1 MSGKVVQLHQLMEH
15 EALSIE
21 TDFTHLKDNELKAYL
36 ATGESLSSLKTALTR
51 GEKLLLLEK
60 PRAPMFIMDFP
71 KAELSTED
79 RVKIILHSLKP
90 MQVRQVHSAIN
101 PSYPKEVIKAIDNRL
116 GTAGGTIAIGGN
128 PYKSPSSDVLHPP
141 AEMPKRTKEPL
152 VADPKSE
159 PPGPDKFA
167 KFKEQAYGNKVFAK
181 SIILGKDVSDMRTEE
196 ESAKNFGVL
205 SLFSLASSNA
215 NSVSS
220 NTSVQNN
227 AYENQT
233 LLLKRGDTRESDRG
247 EWSFSGKAVSR
258 FTSYTQLLAVWAK
271 DTGGAQYEY
280 FDFPVLKEAD
290 TRVKFYY
297 ELPSEQALKNDNNL
311 DSNQPVLKAVHTDD
325 KQVYPDKVKVIQAVM
340 DGDGIRADLT
350 DELSLHWRPST
361 TDHDES
367 ANTAPQ
373 SNESANTLSEEINNA
388 LWDLKVHPQTEDN
401 TCDIVE
407 PNLEVIVNFPAEL
420 KIKAVYLALHTGE
433 DDAMDKKWLSVPKG
447 QLTFDAEG
455 NDFNDNAYFSRVIHW
470 PGNELSGVTI
480 GRGYDLGSRSQIEVY
495 DELVKAYVNKDTA
508 KLISKG
514 AGLKGESAEKF
525 VNENKAKIGE
535 ITRKSQHFIF
545 VNIFPFY
552 VQRTKNNYNKWTK
565 NYSERTDWDLL
576 DNKIQDV
583 LIDFVYQGFTKG
595 ERPMVKGM
603 KNDKQELI
611 GYIRS
616 NPILKSYEMGRKRA
630 NYLQGNN

>member
-1 MSGKVVQLHQLMEH
+1 
-15 EALSIE
+15 
-21 TDFTHLKDNELKAYL
+21 
-36 ATGESLSSLKTALTR
+36 
-51 GEKLLLLEK
+51 
-60 PRAPMFIMDFP
+60 
-71 KAELSTED
+71 
-79 RVKIILHSLKP
+79 
-90 MQVRQVHSAIN
+90 
-101 PSYPKEVIKAIDNRL
+101 
-116 GTAGGTIAIGGN
+116 
-128 PYKSPSSDVLHPP
+128 
-141 AEMPKRTKEPL
+141 
-152 VADPKSE
+152 
-159 PPGPDKFA
+159 
-167 KFKEQAYGNKVFAK
+167 
-181 SIILGKDVSDMRTEE
+181 
-196 ESAKNFGVL
+196 
-205 SLFSLASSNA
+205 
-215 NSVSS
+215 
-220 NTSVQNN
+220 
-227 AYENQT
+227 
-233 LLLKRGDTRESDRG
+233 
-247 EWSFSGKAVSR
+247 
-258 FTSYTQLLAVWAK
+258 
-271 DTGGAQYEY
+271 GGAQYES
-280 FDFPVLKEAD
+280 FDFPVMVEAT
-290 TRVKFYY
+290 TRVRFYY
-297 ELPSEQALKNDNNL
+297 QLPSEQELKNDSTL
-311 DSNQPVLKAVHTDD
+311 DKNKPILKAVHTDER
-325 KQVYPDKVKVIQAVM
+325 QLYPDKVKVIQAVI

-388 LWDLKVHPQTEDN
+388 LWDLKVHPQTEEN
-401 TCDIVE
+401 TNDIVE

-420 KIKAVYLALHTGE
+420 KLKAVYLALHTGE
-433 DDAMDKKWLSVPKG
+433 DDEMDKKWLTVPKG

-455 NDFNDNAYFSRVIHW
+455 NDFNDNVYFSRVIHW

-495 DELVKAYVNKDTA
+495 DELVKAYVDKDTA

-535 ITRKSQHFIF
+535 ITRKSQHFFF
-545 VNIFPFY
+545 VNIFPSY
-552 VQRTKNNYNKWTK
+552 EQRAKNNYNKWTK
-565 NYSERTDWDLL
+565 NHSERTDWDLL